1 MAEIEDKVRETQ
13 IMLAEDIRSHK
24 FEAYENY
31 MSAKGKR
38 KKGGKGKGKKK
49 GKR

>member
-1 MAEIEDKVRETQ
+1 MAEIEEKIHETQ
-13 IMLAEDIRSHK
+13 NMVAEDIRSRK
-24 FEAYENY
+24 YEVYENY
-31 MSAKGKR
+31 MVAKGKR